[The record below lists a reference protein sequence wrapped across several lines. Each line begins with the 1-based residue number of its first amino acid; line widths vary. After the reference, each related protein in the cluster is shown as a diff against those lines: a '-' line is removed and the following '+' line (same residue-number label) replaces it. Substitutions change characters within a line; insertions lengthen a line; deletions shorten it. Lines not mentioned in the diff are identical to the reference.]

1 MGLHAPF
8 AVSRLLSNAFK
19 SSAKSAVKIGTMIR
33 ALGTESRNLRELMN
47 RMGFRNG
54 PCGVKSRVSTS
65 PINGAQRERAFHK
78 AP

>member
-1 MGLHAPF
+1 MGPHAPF

-47 RMGFRNG
+47 SVG
-54 PCGVKSRVSTS
+54 
-65 PINGAQRERAFHK
+65 
-78 AP
+78 